1 MLKYQQKIEQGR
13 RIMKKE
19 QLKQYTNV
27 IAEHIKNSPYSQK
40 ALADKLGIAISTMS
54 GIAQAESDPK
64 LGTLLGLADAL
75 HLSLDE
81 LTGYTVPVTVNAEP
95 TELSPAQI
103 TRIEKSLIQL
113 QINLSAIGNFQQNDE
128 TNKIIDYTQDC
139 IQQILNGQKL
149 KEEK

>member
-1 MLKYQQKIEQGR
+1 ME
-13 RIMKKE
+13 KE

-81 LTGYTVPVTVNAEP
+81 LTGYTVPVTVHPEV

-103 TRIEKSLIQL
+103 TPIEKSLIQL
-113 QINLSAIGNFQQNDE
+113 QVNLSAIGNYQQNADVS
-128 TNKIIDYTQDC
+128 KIVEYTQDC